1 LARRT
6 LGNTVRLARLVFHP
20 KSTKESR
27 SAGILILPVYC
38 LFLSKHTFLCTP
50 PQIRRYLGFEGA
62 KQVKVAKHKDAKEDQ
77 RVVAMRTDLSRKIA
91 DRAVAEGDTLTEI
104 PGLRLYRRSSPTACA
119 SAAYEPSLVVF
130 VQGRKRINVG
140 KTIYVCD
147 GSNFLLTSVDL
158 PVVSQV
164 IAATENEPILGLL
177 LKLEMPAV
185 REILSQQEFH
195 LREESAEARGMAVGI
210 SSLELLNACSRLVDL
225 LDAPQDIPF
234 LSALIQREI
243 IYRLLRSPQGK
254 HLRAIATLGEQ
265 SHRTARAVEWLRMN
279 YARPLRVEELATM
292 ARMGVSTLHHQFRS
306 LTAMSPLQYQ
316 KQLRLHVAR
325 ERMLNEGLDAASAA
339 FEVGYE
345 SASQFNREY
354 SRFFGQP
361 PMRDVK
367 ARRLADTAGNPVEG

>member
-1 LARRT
+1 MRTGLAR
-6 LGNTVRLARLVFHP
+6 G
-20 KSTKESR
+20 
-27 SAGILILPVYC
+27 
-38 LFLSKHTFLCTP
+38 
-50 PQIRRYLGFEGA
+50 
-62 KQVKVAKHKDAKEDQ
+62 
-77 RVVAMRTDLSRKIA
+77 IA
-91 DRAVAEGDTLTEI
+91 DRAVAEGDTFTEI
-104 PGLRLYRRSSPTACA
+104 PGLRLYRRSFPTACN

-130 VQGRKRINVG
+130 AQGRKRISVG

-147 GSNFLLTSVDL
+147 GSNFLLTSIDL
-158 PVVSQV
+158 PVISQV
-164 IAATENEPILGLL
+164 IAATELEPILGLV

-185 REILSQQEFH
+185 RETLSQQEFH
-195 LREESAEARGMAVGI
+195 LREESADARGMAVGVTSI
-210 SSLELLNACSRLVDL
+210 ELLDACCRLLKL
-225 LDAPQDIPF
+225 LDAPQDIPI
-234 LSALIQREI
+234 LSGLIQREI

-265 SHRTARAVEWLRMN
+265 GHRTSKAVEWLRMN
-279 YARPLRVEELATM
+279 YAKPLRVEELAAM

-361 PMRDVK
+361 PIRDIK
-367 ARRLADTAGNPVEG
+367 SRRLADTASARD

>member
-1 LARRT
+1 M
-6 LGNTVRLARLVFHP
+6 
-20 KSTKESR
+20 
-27 SAGILILPVYC
+27 
-38 LFLSKHTFLCTP
+38 
-50 PQIRRYLGFEGA
+50 
-62 KQVKVAKHKDAKEDQ
+62 KVAKHKDAKEDQ

-104 PGLRLYRRSSPTACA
+104 SGLSLYRRSAPTACA

-140 KTIYVCD
+140 KTIYMCD

-164 IAATENEPILGLL
+164 IAATEKEPILGLL

-210 SSLELLNACSRLVDL
+210 TSLELLNACSRLVDL

-279 YARPLRVEELATM
+279 YAKPLRVEELATM

-361 PMRDVK
+361 PMRDIK

>member
-1 LARRT
+1 MAGVKMVQRTNGRETNEKDRIGDSAVATKRAEQARQILA
-6 LGNTVRLARLVFHP
+6 
-20 KSTKESR
+20 
-27 SAGILILPVYC
+27 
-38 LFLSKHTFLCTP
+38 
-50 PQIRRYLGFEGA
+50 
-62 KQVKVAKHKDAKEDQ
+62 
-77 RVVAMRTDLSRKIA
+77 RKIA
-91 DRAVAEGDTLTEI
+91 AHAIAEGDALTGI
-104 PGLRLYRRSSPTACA
+104 PGLRIYRRSQPTPCA

-130 VQGRKRINVG
+130 VQGKKQINVG
-140 KTIYVCD
+140 KTTYVCD
-147 GSNFLLTSVDL
+147 DSTFLLTSIDL

-164 IAATENEPILGLL
+164 VEATEAVPLLGLI

-195 LREESAEARGMAVGI
+195 LREDSTDARGMAIGVT
-210 SSLELLNACSRLVDL
+210 SVELLDACSRLVDL
-225 LDAPQDIPF
+225 IDAPQDIPF
-234 LSALIQREI
+234 LSSLIQREI
-243 IYRLLRSPQGK
+243 VFRLLRSPQGK

-265 SHRTARAVEWLRMN
+265 SHRTSKAVEWLRTN
-279 YARPLRVEELATM
+279 YAKPLRVEELAAM

-316 KQLRLHVAR
+316 KHVRLHVAR
-325 ERMLNEGLDAASAA
+325 ERMLNHGLDAASAA

-367 ARRLADTAGNPVEG
+367 ARRQTGAATSQA

>member
-1 LARRT
+1 L
-6 LGNTVRLARLVFHP
+6 
-20 KSTKESR
+20 S
-27 SAGILILPVYC
+27 GIPILPIYC
-38 LFLSKHTFLCTP
+38 LFLPAHTFLCTP
-50 PQIRRYLGFEGA
+50 SWIQRYLGLEEENL
-62 KQVKVAKHKDAKEDQ
+62 VKMAKHKDPGEHLP
-77 RVVAMRTDLSRKIA
+77 VVEMRTKLARKIA
-91 DRAVAEGDTLTEI
+91 DRAIAEGITFTEV
-104 PGLRLYRRSSPTACA
+104 PGLKLSRRSAPTACA

-130 VQGRKRINVG
+130 VQGQKRINVG

-164 IAATENEPILGLL
+164 IAATKKEPMLGFLL
-177 LKLEMPAV
+177 RLEMSQV

-195 LREESAEARGMAVGI
+195 LREESADARAIAVGVT
-210 SSLELLNACSRLVDL
+210 SLELLDACSRLVDL
-225 LDAPQDIPF
+225 LDSPPDIPF
-234 LSALIQREI
+234 LSSLIQREI

-265 SHRTARAVEWLRMN
+265 SHRTAKAVEWLRVN

-325 ERMLNEGLDAASAA
+325 ERMLNNGLDAASAA

-367 ARRLADTAGNPVEG
+367 ARRLTGAAAHD

>member
-1 LARRT
+1 MKA
-6 LGNTVRLARLVFHP
+6 AEH
-20 KSTKESR
+20 
-27 SAGILILPVYC
+27 
-38 LFLSKHTFLCTP
+38 
-50 PQIRRYLGFEGA
+50 
-62 KQVKVAKHKDAKEDQ
+62 KVASVDGGAA
-77 RVVAMRTDLSRKIA
+77 AMRGMLVRKIGKL
-91 DRAVAEGDTLTEI
+91 AVAEGDTPTGI
-104 PGLRLYRRSSPTACA
+104 PGLRLYRRSTPTACA

-130 VQGRKRINVG
+130 VQGRKRINLG
-140 KTIYVCD
+140 KTTYVCD

-164 IAATENEPILGLL
+164 IAASEKEPMLGLV

-185 REILSQQEFH
+185 REILSQQEFP
-195 LREESAEARGMAVGI
+195 LREESNDARGMAVGV
-210 SSLELLNACSRLVDL
+210 SSVELLDACCRLLDL
-225 LDAPQDIPF
+225 LDAPQDIAF
-234 LSALIQREI
+234 LSGLIQREI

-254 HLRAIATLGEQ
+254 HLRSIATLGEQ
-265 SHRTARAVEWLRMN
+265 GHRTARAVEWVRLN
-279 YARPLRVEELATM
+279 YAKPLRVEELASM

-354 SRFFGQP
+354 SRFFGMP
-361 PMRDVK
+361 PMRGTK
-367 ARRLADTAGNPVEG
+367 ARMSAGAAMVAE

>member
-1 LARRT
+1 MKAVANKASNESQTAIRLRSELARRISDRT
-6 LGNTVRLARLVFHP
+6 LT
-20 KSTKESR
+20 
-27 SAGILILPVYC
+27 
-38 LFLSKHTFLCTP
+38 
-50 PQIRRYLGFEGA
+50 
-62 KQVKVAKHKDAKEDQ
+62 
-77 RVVAMRTDLSRKIA
+77 
-91 DRAVAEGDTLTEI
+91 EGDTQTEV
-104 PGLRLYRRSSPTACA
+104 PGLRLYRRSEPSPCA
-119 SAAYEPSLVVF
+119 SAAYQPSLVVF
-130 VQGRKRINVG
+130 AQGEKRINVG
-140 KTIYVCD
+140 KTTYVCD

-164 IAATENEPILGLL
+164 TKATVEEPILGLIL
-177 LKLEMPAV
+177 ALEMPIV
-185 REILSQQEFH
+185 RDILAQQEFH
-195 LREESAEARGMAVGI
+195 LRGEPGDARAMAVGVT
-210 SSLELLNACSRLVDL
+210 SPELLQACIRLVDL
-225 LDAPQDIPF
+225 LDNPQDIPF
-234 LSALIQREI
+234 LGALIQREI

-265 SHRTARAVEWLRMN
+265 SYRTAKAVEWLRVN
-279 YARPLRVEELATM
+279 YAKPLRVEELANL

-339 FEVGYE
+339 FQVGYE

-367 ARRLADTAGNPVEG
+367 ARRLAGSAATSD

>member
-1 LARRT
+1 MKA
-6 LGNTVRLARLVFHP
+6 
-20 KSTKESR
+20 
-27 SAGILILPVYC
+27 
-38 LFLSKHTFLCTP
+38 
-50 PQIRRYLGFEGA
+50 
-62 KQVKVAKHKDAKEDQ
+62 AKHKGADEYEK
-77 RVVAMRTDLSRKIA
+77 VAQMRAELARKIA
-91 DRAVAEGDTLTEI
+91 DRAIAEGDTHTDI
-104 PGLRLYRRSSPTACA
+104 PGLRLYRRSAPTACA
-119 SAAYEPSLVVF
+119 SAAYQPSLVVF
-130 VQGRKRINVG
+130 LQGQKRINVG
-140 KTIYVCD
+140 KTIHLCD

-164 IAATENEPILGLL
+164 TRATEKEPILGLL
-177 LKLEMPAV
+177 LALEMPVV

-195 LREESAEARGMAVGI
+195 LRGESADTRGIAVGVTTA
-210 SSLELLNACSRLVDL
+210 ELLDACSRLIDL
-225 LDAPQDIPF
+225 LDSTQDIPF
-234 LSALIQREI
+234 LATLIQREI
-243 IYRLLRSPQGK
+243 VYRLLRSPQGR

-265 SHRTARAVEWLRMN
+265 SHRTAKAVEWLRMN
-279 YARPLRVEELATM
+279 YAKPLRVEELATM

-325 ERMLNEGLDAASAA
+325 ERMLNNGVDAASAA

-367 ARRLADTAGNPVEG
+367 ARRIASADAARD

>member
-1 LARRT
+1 MKVSKDGHPIENRSLIEIRRELARNI
-6 LGNTVRLARLVFHP
+6 GN
-20 KSTKESR
+20 
-27 SAGILILPVYC
+27 
-38 LFLSKHTFLCTP
+38 
-50 PQIRRYLGFEGA
+50 
-62 KQVKVAKHKDAKEDQ
+62 
-77 RVVAMRTDLSRKIA
+77 
-91 DRAVAEGDTLTEI
+91 RAVAEGDLLTEV

-130 VQGRKRINVG
+130 VQGQKRINVG
-140 KTIYVCD
+140 KTTHICD

-164 IAATENEPILGLL
+164 IAATEKVPLLGLI
-177 LKLEMPAV
+177 LKFEMPSV

-195 LREESAEARGMAVGI
+195 LRGESADARAMAVGVT
-210 SSLELLNACSRLVDL
+210 SHELLDACTRLVDL
-225 LDAPQDIPF
+225 LDTPQDIPF
-234 LSALIQREI
+234 LSSLIQREI

-265 SHRTARAVEWLRMN
+265 SHRTAKAVEWLRMN
-279 YARPLRVEELATM
+279 YAKPLRVDQLAAM

-325 ERMLNEGLDAASAA
+325 ERMINEGLDAASAA

-361 PMRDVK
+361 PMRDIK
-367 ARRLADTAGNPVEG
+367 GRGIAG

>member
-1 LARRT
+1 MA
-6 LGNTVRLARLVFHP
+6 N
-20 KSTKESR
+20 
-27 SAGILILPVYC
+27 
-38 LFLSKHTFLCTP
+38 
-50 PQIRRYLGFEGA
+50 
-62 KQVKVAKHKDAKEDQ
+62 HKDADGTL
-77 RVVAMRTDLSRKIA
+77 RIVGMRAELARKIA
-91 DRAVAEGDTLTEI
+91 NRAVAEGDLLTEI
-104 PGLRLYRRSSPTACA
+104 PGLRLYRRSAPTACA

-140 KTIYVCD
+140 KTTYVTD
-147 GSNFLLTSVDL
+147 GSNFLLTSIDL
-158 PVVSQV
+158 PVISQV
-164 IAATENEPILGLL
+164 ISATEKEPILGLL
-177 LKLEMPAV
+177 LRLEMPAV

-195 LREESAEARGMAVGI
+195 LREESADARGMAVGVTSI
-210 SSLELLNACSRLVDL
+210 ELLDACSRLVDL
-225 LDAPQDIPF
+225 LDTPQDIAF
-234 LSALIQREI
+234 LSTLIQREI

-265 SHRTARAVEWLRMN
+265 SHRTAKAVEWLRVN

-325 ERMLNEGLDAASAA
+325 ERMLNNGLDAASAA

-361 PMRDVK
+361 PMRDIK
-367 ARRLADTAGNPVEG
+367 ARRLDAVATTPE